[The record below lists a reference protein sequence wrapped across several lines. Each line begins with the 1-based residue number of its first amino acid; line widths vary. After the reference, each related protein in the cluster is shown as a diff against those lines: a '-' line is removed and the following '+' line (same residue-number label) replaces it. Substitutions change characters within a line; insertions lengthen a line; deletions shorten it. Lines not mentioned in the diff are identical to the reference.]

1 MFRKFFSKKIKK
13 TLAKAERFW
22 YNEFKASST
31 TASSTTAFFLYMSI
45 VLFACQ
51 ILYYGGTFEMKKGNF
66 KAVLMAALVM
76 GFVLACNEKVFASGG
91 SFTYVNA
98 SYFGWFPLGK
108 GESPWLDCDSLDYAQ
123 AQGTVYDG
131 RADIRLYAKN
141 GDHTGWKPFS
151 GGEKGGNSALL
162 HYVPTGGSTKVRV
175 ELKYV
180 KGSASGYIWVD

>member
-76 GFVLACNEKVFASGG
+76 GFVLACNDKVFASGG
-91 SFTYVNA
+91 GFTYVNVA
-98 SYFGWFPLGK
+98 CFKLFKTGSGN
-108 GESPWLDCDSLDYAQ
+108 SSWLDCKDQDFIRVQ
-123 AQGTVYDG
+123 CVCYDG
-131 RADIRLYAKN
+131 SCEYRLHSEDDNTNTVWESVKCSTSEKSGHNLY
-141 GDHTGWKPFS
+141 GDTR
-151 GGEKGGNSALL
+151 
-162 HYVPTGGSTKVRV
+162 VRV
-175 ELKYV
+175 ELRKV
-180 KGSASGYIWVD
+180 KKASATGYIWVY